1 VETVLPYRS
10 ISQQAVRVRL
20 RRSQFGGGKLKALL
34 WTAALV
40 YAGYA
45 GYKLIPAY
53 IANYELADKMTEE
66 SRFAVVNRY
75 TEDQIRDVIYKEVTE
90 LEIPARKDEI
100 KVLASQQA
108 VRISLDYTVPV
119 DLLFYHMQLHFTPS
133 SEGKALY

>member
-1 VETVLPYRS
+1 MAS
-10 ISQQAVRVRL
+10 AHRL
-20 RRSQFGGGKLKALL
+20 FQPFRESTRRSQFGGAKLKALL
-34 WTAALV
+34 WTVALV
-40 YAGYA
+40 YLAYV
-45 GYKLIPAY
+45 GYKLIPLY
-53 IANYELADKMTEE
+53 IANYQLNDKMQEE

-75 TEDQIRDVIYKEVTE
+75 NEDQIRDVIFKEVQE

-108 VRISLDYTVPV
+108 VRISLDYNVPV

>member
-1 VETVLPYRS
+1 MAHQLV
-10 ISQQAVRVRL
+10 SQRGIRASV
-20 RRSQFGGGKLKALL
+20 RRSQRGGAKLKALL
-34 WTAALV
+34 WTAILV
-40 YAGYA
+40 YAAYA
-45 GYKLIPAY
+45 GYKLIPVY
-53 IANYELADKMTEE
+53 IANYQLADKMQEE

-75 TEDQIRDVIYKEVTE
+75 SEDQIREVIFKEVTE